1 MASTAQT
8 GTRAADYAA
17 RCRTLAT
24 VAPPGLVSGSR
35 QQPLCEHRG
44 LRATAQVELA
54 QQRGDVRLD
63 RRFADVEI
71 VGDLLVEPALLDVQQ
86 DAQFLPRQTD
96 RKSTRLN
103 SSH

>member
-54 QQRGDVRLD
+54 QPRGDVRLD

-71 VGDLLVEPALLDVQQ
+71 VGDPIGRASCRERVCQYVEILVFPVSL
-86 DAQFLPRQTD
+86 
-96 RKSTRLN
+96 KKKN
-103 SSH
+103 K